1 MKYFLSS
8 AMPHHAQLEENLFR
22 ELLHSGHQ
30 ETKSMPSLLLV
41 CVRTKVMSCAA
52 MYRSR
57 FYLLIR
63 VVQKYA
69 VHLYSSV
76 YRSFSAFLV
85 L

>member
-1 MKYFLSS
+1 
-8 AMPHHAQLEENLFR
+8 
-22 ELLHSGHQ
+22 
-30 ETKSMPSLLLV
+30 MPSLLLV